1 MTQQV
6 TIPSSTEIT
15 LTVDMP
21 SLNIVMDALQ
31 QRSNATQNL
40 IAAFQ
45 AQINKQILPLIQ
57 KAEPGATPAPEDKE
71 PSIKESQ

>member
-1 MTQQV
+1 MAQQV
-6 TIPSSTEIT
+6 TLPSSTEIT

-57 KAEPGATPAPEDKE
+57 KAEPRAMPAPEDKE

>member
-21 SLNIVMDALQ
+21 SLNMVMDALQ
-31 QRSNATQNL
+31 QRSNATQSL

-45 AQINKQILPLIQ
+45 AQINEQILPLLP
-57 KAEPGATPAPEDKE
+57 KADKAPAPASE
-71 PSIKESQ
+71 PEIREAP